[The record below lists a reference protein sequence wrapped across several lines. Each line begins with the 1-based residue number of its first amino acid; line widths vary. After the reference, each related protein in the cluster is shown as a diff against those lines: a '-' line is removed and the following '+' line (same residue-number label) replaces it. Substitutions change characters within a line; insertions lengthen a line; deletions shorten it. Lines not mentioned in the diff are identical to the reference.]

1 MSEDTL
7 QDNSATEPADLVE
20 ALWSSRGETPD
31 LQRLLA
37 EHPAWSAR
45 ELRDALLLDQQFR
58 WRTPQPWPTEE
69 YLALIPQR
77 AEDDGLTLDLICGEC
92 RGRSRRGNPASF
104 DELVRR
110 FPHLQTQLE
119 RQLEIA
125 SWFEDAGACGRPR
138 GNVDSLRKR
147 HQRVVARVAD
157 R

>member
-1 MSEDTL
+1 MTEDTL
-7 QDNSATEPADLVE
+7 QDRSATEPADLVE
-20 ALWSSRGETPD
+20 ALWSSRCETPD

-77 AEDDGLTLDLICGEC
+77 AEDDGLTLE
-92 RGRSRRGNPASF
+92 
-104 DELVRR
+104 
-110 FPHLQTQLE
+110 
-119 RQLEIA
+119 
-125 SWFEDAGACGRPR
+125 
-138 GNVDSLRKR
+138 
-147 HQRVVARVAD
+147 RVVAGVAADFPD